1 MNEIFWEIM
10 MFVFLALLIAV
21 ILVIRYE
28 IKKKT
33 DNMLKYVIMIIVS
46 LLISFLPVLLAVAT
60 GHRIYSETV
69 WFSFKTALSIM
80 VLYLSAKIPQF
91 ISRYKSIEKF
101 RAQAYGIAM
110 EMCSHT
116 QCNYSKLKNQMDDA
130 IKYYDVKNLSFRCSE
145 ESRIAFMENQP
156 QRFVYLCALDY
167 VWKYVDEDWE
177 RKSVEAY
184 CVPPPSDTGLG
195 FEWHVKNP
203 FWESKSQEAGF
214 AGFGVAIA
222 LIAGWFGADRS

>member
-1 MNEIFWEIM
+1 MNEIFWDIM
-10 MFVFLALLIAV
+10 GSVFIALLIAV
-21 ILVIRYE
+21 IFVIRYE
-28 IKKKT
+28 NKKNPHMT
-33 DNMLKYVIMIIVS
+33 LKYVIAIAIS
-46 LLISFLPVLLAVAT
+46 ALISSLPILLAAAT

-80 VLYLSAKIPQF
+80 VLYLSTKVPQF

-101 RAQAYGIAM
+101 RAQAYGIAI

-116 QCNYSKLKNQMDDA
+116 KCDYSKLKSQMDDA
-130 IKYYDVKNLSFRCSE
+130 IKYYDAKNLSFRCSE
-145 ESRIAFMENQP
+145 ESRIAFMGNQA

-177 RKSVEAY
+177 KKSVEAY

-203 FWESKSQEAGF
+203 FWKSKSQEAGF
-214 AGFGVAIA
+214 AGFGVAIT

>member
-10 MFVFLALLIAV
+10 TFVFLVLLIAV

-28 IKKKT
+28 TKKNP
-33 DNMLKYVIMIIVS
+33 DNMLKYIIMIIAS
-46 LLISFLPVLLAVAT
+46 LLISSLPVLLAAVT
-60 GHRIYSETV
+60 GRRIYSETV

-80 VLYLSAKIPQF
+80 ALYLSAKIPQF
-91 ISRYKSIEKF
+91 ISRYKSIEEF
-101 RAQAYGIAM
+101 REQAYGIAM

-116 QCNYSKLKNQMDDA
+116 ECNYSKLKDQMDDA
-130 IKYYDVKNLSFRCSE
+130 IKYYDAKNLSFRCSE
-145 ESRIAFMENQP
+145 ESRIAFMGNQA

-167 VWKYVDEDWE
+167 VWKYVDEDGE
-177 RKSVEAY
+177 KKSVEAY
-184 CVPPPSDTGLG
+184 CVPPPSETGLG

-203 FWESKSQEAGF
+203 FWESKSQKAGF
-214 AGFGVAIA
+214 VGFGVAIT